1 MNPLTIAHTQIR
13 RDPFGRY
20 CLNDVHEAAVAA
32 GNDYKRCQTE
42 HWLRLVSTRELI
54 DLLRAESKSGE
65 LEVVS
70 EEIEPLVAAAGRY
83 GGTYAVK
90 ELVYAYAMWISPSFH
105 LHVIRAYDAM
115 VQAQA
120 PVAAV
125 STGACDHRADQMVS
139 AERIFRSALRIGR
152 AMRLRP
158 RAAIERA
165 AASAL
170 RNTGVDWQ
178 AEIGVDASEDP
189 ENSDDHMPAAH
200 YWEGTGTVAVY
211 IAERNIVNVDE
222 VHRNA
227 FNASNEPYLKS
238 RIGRALV
245 HLGWRQTRRF
255 RLGDGHWSAEYRRG
269 NRR

>member
-1 MNPLTIAHTQIR
+1 MNPLIIANTQIR
-13 RDPFGRY
+13 RDPVGRY
-20 CLNDVHEAAVAA
+20 CLNDLHQASGGE
-32 GNDYKRCQTE
+32 KRNQPAN
-42 HWLRLVSTRELI
+42 WLRLDKTQELI
-54 DLLRAESKSGE
+54 AECGKSEEGLLR
-65 LEVVS
+65 S
-70 EEIEPLVAAAGRY
+70 EEAPLLTINDGF
-83 GGTYAVK
+83 GNGTYAVK
-90 ELVYAYAMWISPSFH
+90 ELVYAYAMWISASFH

-115 VQAQA
+115 IQAAA
-120 PVAAV
+120 PAAAV
-125 STGACDHRADQMVS
+125 PTGACDHRADQMVS
-139 AERIFRSALRIGR
+139 AERIFRSAMRIGR